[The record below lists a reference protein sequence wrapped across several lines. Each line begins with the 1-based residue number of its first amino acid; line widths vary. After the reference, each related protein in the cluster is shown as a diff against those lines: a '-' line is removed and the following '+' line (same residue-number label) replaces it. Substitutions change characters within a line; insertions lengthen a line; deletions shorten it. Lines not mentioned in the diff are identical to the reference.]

1 MQRIKEMFGLGIL
14 SFLLSVVVLLLPAIN
29 GTAEGQSVNFT
40 SNLGGSARYGLMSG
54 TTLYSLIGSKLLIHD
69 VSAIDNP
76 TELGSLSI
84 PGKGRRAA
92 LNGSTL
98 YIACSEGGLV
108 VVDVSDSTN
117 PQQVNVVTF
126 DRPDRI
132 TNTFD
137 VELHGNL
144 AYVADYNGF
153 FILDITNPSSI
164 VTQGSFVDFER
175 DNPHPYGVFISGA
188 YAYVC
193 CEFDGLY
200 IFDISDPATITL
212 VTHYS
217 GSPADNLSD
226 QYYDCVVE
234 EPYLYLAAGG
244 AGVAILNVSDPAN
257 PAFVSLLNNDYG
269 GILGLVKIDNL
280 LYPFSEFY
288 NQPEIDVSDPENPQ
302 QTEEFDVD
310 GHHSLGISNYADY
323 LILANATYGIRIF
336 DIADKKLDQVGEVR
350 TIGRVMGCEAQGDYA
365 FIAAAQ
371 NGLRVIDMT
380 DPSEPQVVASLDLLG
395 YANGIAI
402 DGTMAYMAELA
413 EEGATGGKIEVVDIS
428 NPLAPASVGVIELV
442 GEPYDVT
449 IKNGTAYVAL
459 QTMGVALVDVSVP
472 SNPQLI
478 TSFDSGGSCYKVE
491 IVEDYIIGGDG
502 IAGFFILKQ
511 EGSELRNVISGFDLG
526 VVQDIAT
533 WDTAVFL
540 PGTLAAD
547 GLNVYDISL
556 PFAPAPVTQINSMTD
571 RAEEG
576 QIKAVETFD
585 SYLLIAESVGG
596 LRLFDISDSANP
608 VELDNSL
615 RTIQGDPLK
624 VSYNKEQGLAYVAA
638 QIIGMYVYEI
648 DLPPAPDEHLEGQ
661 WIGSG
666 VSADMNIGIAAELDQ
681 AREKLAGSIAYYGS
695 TVEEVSVNTTV
706 TDSTTI
712 EDIISV
718 AAPAELSDMQMEYS
732 GVRGYLDVTE
742 MAVVLDSVIE
752 DELGSIEPAAD
763 NERGQFGLRLA
774 QPFVDNALAA
784 EDLSQQLFQL
794 FIAQLFIATS
804 TPDGSIAVAVDY
816 LNAAALFEA
825 YVAQSIAQYLR
836 DDLCSDY
843 ERRIGFHDD
852 RGDRFMEQA
861 ARSAEPPSVRS
872 LPALGLANRA
882 YEKVS
887 EIYDANKPNC
897 PEWGVEKLEG
907 YYEGTVD
914 FLGIISGIFKVCAQE
929 GEAGEITG
937 DIFIELEASDEFMGG
952 PITEATNDITTGI
965 SIIDGV
971 FVVNI
976 GDMEIPILIQEWKY
990 NPTDEKWIG
999 TIFVEAQK
1007 ATGNITLERVG
1018 DECPEGWNVK

>member
-1 MQRIKEMFGLGIL
+1 MERIKSEFVWCVFSLML
-14 SFLLSVVVLLLPAIN
+14 SLAIVLFPVVN
-29 GTAEGQSVNFT
+29 DTASGQSINLT

-54 TTLYSLIGSKLLIHD
+54 TTLYSLIGSKLFIHD
-69 VSAIDNP
+69 VSAIDSPN
-76 TELGSLSI
+76 ELGSLSI
-84 PGKGRRAA
+84 SGKGRRAA

-108 VVDVSDSTN
+108 AVDVSDPAN

-153 FILDITNPSSI
+153 YILDITNPTSI
-164 VTQGSFVDFER
+164 VTQGSFIDFVHE
-175 DNPHPYGVFISGA
+175 NPHPYGVFISGT

-200 IFDISDPATITL
+200 IFNISDPDTITL

-234 EPYLYLAAGG
+234 DPYLYLAAGG
-244 AGVAILNVSDPAN
+244 AGLAILDVSDPAS
-257 PAFVSLLNNDYG
+257 PGFVSLINNDYG
-269 GILGLVKIDNL
+269 GILGLVKVDNL

-288 NQPEIDVSDPENPQ
+288 NQPEIDVSDPQNPQ
-302 QTEEFDVD
+302 QTEEFDVE

-323 LILANATYGIRIF
+323 LILANSTYGIRIF
-336 DIADKKLDQVGEVR
+336 DIADKTLDQVGAVR
-350 TIGRVMGCEAQGDYA
+350 TIGRVMGCEAKGDHA

-371 NGLRVIDMT
+371 NGLKVLDMT
-380 DPSEPQVVASLDLLG
+380 DPSIPQVVASLDLLG

-402 DGTMAYMAELA
+402 DGSMAYLAELT
-413 EEGATGGKIEVVDIS
+413 EEGATGGKLEVVDIS
-428 NPLAPASVGVIELV
+428 NPLAPVSVGVVELV

-449 IKNGTAYVAL
+449 IKNEIAYVAS
-459 QTMGVALVDVSVP
+459 QTMGVSLVDVSVP
-472 SNPQLI
+472 SSPQLI
-478 TSFDSGGSCYKVE
+478 TNFDSGGSCYKVD

-511 EGSELRNVISGFDLG
+511 DGSELRNVISGFDLG
-526 VVQDIAT
+526 VVQDIAV

-556 PFAPAPVTQINSMTD
+556 PFLPAAVTQIGSMTD

-608 VELDNSL
+608 IELDDSL
-615 RTIQGDPLK
+615 RTIQGDPVK

-648 DLPPAPDEHLEGQ
+648 DLPPAPDENLEGR

-681 AREKLAGSIAYYGS
+681 AHEKLSGSIAFYGS

-712 EDIISV
+712 EDIISG
-718 AAPAELSDMQMEYS
+718 AAPSELTDIQVEYN

-742 MAVVLDSVIE
+742 MAMLLDSVIV
-752 DELGSIEPAAD
+752 DELGSIALAAD
-763 NERGQFGLRLA
+763 NNRGQFGLRLA

-784 EDLSQQLFQL
+784 EDLSEQLFQL
-794 FIAQLFIATS
+794 FIAELFITTS
-804 TPDGSIAVAVDY
+804 APDGSIAVAVDY
-816 LNAAALFEA
+816 LNAAALFES

-843 ERRIGFHDD
+843 QRRIGFNDN
-852 RGDRFMEQA
+852 RGDKLMERA
-861 ARSAEPPSVRS
+861 AQSAQTSSIRS
-872 LPALGLANRA
+872 LPALGLANKS

-897 PEWGVEKLEG
+897 PEWGVTQFNG

-929 GEAGEITG
+929 DEAGEITG
-937 DIFIELEASDEFMGG
+937 DVFIELEASDEFMGG
-952 PITEATNDITTGI
+952 PITEATNDITKGI
-965 SIIDGV
+965 SIINGV

-976 GDMEIPILIQEWKY
+976 GDMEIPILIQEWKF
-990 NPTDEKWIG
+990 NPTDEKWVG
-999 TIFVEAQK
+999 TIYVEAQK
-1007 ATGNITLERVG
+1007 ATGNITIERVA
-1018 DECPEGWNVK
+1018 DECPEGWNEK

>member
-1 MQRIKEMFGLGIL
+1 MERTKSRFVLCVASL
-14 SFLLSVVVLLLPAIN
+14 LLSVVMLLLPVVN
-29 GTAEGQSVNFT
+29 GTATGQSINFT

-108 VVDVSDSTN
+108 VVDVSDTSN
-117 PQQVNVVTF
+117 PQQINVVTF

-144 AYVADYNGF
+144 AYIADYNGF
-153 FILDITNPSSI
+153 YILDITNPSSI

-175 DNPHPYGVFISGA
+175 DNPHPYGVFISGN

-200 IFDISDPATITL
+200 IFNVSDPGTITL

-217 GSPADNLSD
+217 GSPEDNLSD

-234 EPYLYLAAGG
+234 EPYLYLGAGG

-257 PAFVSLLNNDYG
+257 PAFVSVINNDYG
-269 GILGLVKIDNL
+269 GILGLVKVDDF

-288 NQPEIDVSDPENPQ
+288 NQPEIDVSDPANPQ
-302 QTEEFDVD
+302 QTEEFDVE

-323 LILANATYGIRIF
+323 LILANSTYGIRIF
-336 DIADKKLDQVGEVR
+336 DIADKTLDQVGEVR
-350 TIGRVMGCEAQGDYA
+350 TIGRVMGCEAKGDYA
-365 FIAAAQ
+365 FISAAQ
-371 NGLRVIDMT
+371 NGLKVLDMT
-380 DPSEPQVVASLDLLG
+380 DPSAPQVVASLDLLG

-402 DGTMAYMAELA
+402 DGTMAYLAELT
-413 EEGATGGKIEVVDIS
+413 EEGASGGKLEVVDIS
-428 NPLAPASVGVIELV
+428 NPLMPASVGVVELE

-449 IKNGTAYVAL
+449 MKNGTAYVAS
-459 QTMGVALVDVSVP
+459 QSTGVSLVDVSVP

-478 TSFDSGGSCYKVE
+478 SNFDSGGSCSKVD
-491 IVEDYIIGGDG
+491 IVEDYIVGGDG

-511 EGSELRNVISGFDLG
+511 DGSELRNVISGFDLG
-526 VVQDIAT
+526 VVQDIAI

-540 PGTLAAD
+540 PGTMATD

-556 PFAPAPVTQINSMTD
+556 PFAPAPLAQIHSMTD
-571 RAEEG
+571 RTEEG

-608 VELDNSL
+608 IELDNSL

-624 VSYNKEQGLAYVAA
+624 VTYNKEQGLAYVSA

-648 DLPPAPDEHLEGQ
+648 DLPPAPDEDLEGR

-681 AREKLAGSIAYYGS
+681 AREKLAGSIAFYGE

-712 EDIISV
+712 EDIISG
-718 AAPAELSDMQMEYS
+718 AAPAELSDIQVEYN

-742 MAVVLDSVIE
+742 MTMVLDSVIE
-752 DELGSIEPAAD
+752 DELGSISPAAE
-763 NERGQFGLRLA
+763 NNRGQVGLRLA
-774 QPFVDNALAA
+774 QPFIDNALAA

-794 FIAQLFIATS
+794 FIAELFIATS
-804 TPDGSIAVAVDY
+804 APDGSIAVSIDY
-816 LNAAALFEA
+816 LNAAALFES
-825 YVAQSIAQYLR
+825 YVTQSIAQYLR

-852 RGDRFMEQA
+852 RGDRLMERA
-861 ARSAEPPSVRS
+861 APSEEIPSARS
-872 LPALGLANRA
+872 LPVLGRANRA

-897 PEWGVEKLEG
+897 PEWGVANLDG

-929 GEAGEITG
+929 DDAGAITG
-937 DIFIELEASDEFMGG
+937 DVFIELEASDEFMGG
-952 PITEATNDITTGI
+952 PITEGTNDTTTGI
-965 SIIDGV
+965 SIVNGV
-971 FVVNI
+971 FVVMI
-976 GDMEIPILIQEWKY
+976 GDTEIPILIQEWKY
-990 NPTDEKWIG
+990 NPTDDKWIG
-999 TIFVEAQK
+999 TIYVEAQRT
-1007 ATGNITLERVG
+1007 TGNITLERVA